1 MKPNRL
7 GRGLRSLISRTEGPA
22 PAPAASPPSTSPAP
36 QGAASPAAAPSAGM
50 PKAIA
55 GRVQAPPPTPRPTAQ
70 VPGTAPEEGG
80 VRSLPVASI
89 RPNPYQPRVAFEET
103 ALQEL
108 ADSIRAHGVLQPIVV
123 RRSLGGYEV
132 LAGERR
138 LRAAK
143 SIGLEGIPAL
153 VREATDEEM
162 QTLALVENVQREDL
176 NAMEKARALRAMMS
190 NFGLT
195 QDQVAARVGK
205 ARTTIANVVRLLELS
220 PEIQRWVEEGR
231 LSGAHARA
239 LLLVKGPERRLTL
252 AKLAVELG
260 LSVREIERR
269 AASEGGAASG
279 RAGGKGDPFLADLVK
294 RLERALST
302 NVRLLPKGKGGRLEI
317 RYHDAA
323 DLDRLLEIMRA

>member
-1 MKPNRL
+1 M
-7 GRGLRSLISRTEGPA
+7 
-22 PAPAASPPSTSPAP
+22 PPSLSSRVHTTPPPRPAV
-36 QGAASPAAAPSAGM
+36 ASPAAS
-50 PKAIA
+50 
-55 GRVQAPPPTPRPTAQ
+55 T
-70 VPGTAPEEGG
+70 EESG
-80 VRSLPVASI
+80 VRNLAPASI
-89 RPNPYQPRVAFEET
+89 RPNPYQPRVAFDEA

-108 ADSIRAHGVLQPIVV
+108 ADSIRAHGILQPIVV
-123 RRSLGGYEV
+123 RRALGGYEV

-143 SIGLEGIPAL
+143 AVGLDTIPAL

-176 NAMEKARALRAMMS
+176 NAMEKSRALRAMMS

-205 ARTTIANVVRLLELS
+205 ARTTIANMLRLLELS

-239 LLLVKGPERRLTL
+239 LLLVKGPERRLML

-269 AASEGGAASG
+269 AASDGGGSPSREGG
-279 RAGGKGDPFLADLVK
+279 RGDPFVADLVK

-302 NVRLLPKGKGGRLEI
+302 NVRLLPKGKGGRIEI
-317 RYHDAA
+317 RYHDPA
-323 DLDRLLEIMRA
+323 DLDRLLDLLKA

>member
-7 GRGLRSLISRTEGPA
+7 GRGLRSLITRTEGPA
-22 PAPAASPPSTSPAP
+22 PAAGSPQVPPAAPAKEATPPAP
-36 QGAASPAAAPSAGM
+36 AG
-50 PKAIA
+50 PGSVPQSLA
-55 GRVQAPPPTPRPTAQ
+55 GRVQAPPPAPRATPAA
-70 VPGTAPEEGG
+70 APAAEEAG
-80 VRSLPVASI
+80 VRGLPVASI
-89 RPNPYQPRVAFEET
+89 RPNPYQPRVAFDDA

-108 ADSIRAHGVLQPIVV
+108 ADSIRTHGVLQPIVV
-123 RRSLGGYEV
+123 RRALGGYEV

-143 SIGLEGIPAL
+143 SIGLESIPAL
-153 VREATDEEM
+153 LREATDEEM

-205 ARTTIANVVRLLELS
+205 ARTTIANVIRLLELS

-269 AASEGGAASG
+269 AASEAGGAA
-279 RAGGKGDPFLADLVK
+279 GGSNAKRDPFVADLVK

-302 NVRLLPKGKGGRLEI
+302 NVRLHPKGKGGRIEI

-323 DLDRLLEIMRA
+323 DLDRLLEIMKA